1 MPSRVY
7 GAAALQPGLVRS
19 SALRPFLSAPLQVL
33 KFLPTRRLA
42 SLPIIG
48 AAFAPPV
55 SVDAVAKA
63 AVTAVLDP
71 AVPPGPM
78 DVWEIAKYK

>member
-1 MPSRVY
+1 MS
-7 GAAALQPGLVRS
+7 GAAVPSSWGLNSPSFLLLQ
-19 SALRPFLSAPLQVL
+19 AL

-42 SLPIIG
+42 SVPIVG

-55 SVDAVAKA
+55 SVDAVARA

-78 DVWEIAKYK
+78 DVWDIAKYK